1 VRRKKD
7 STEMQDVAD
16 QEPVT
21 AAPEEGERAD
31 DPRRSEA
38 ARLLQAG
45 SHDEAAER
53 YEALLERSPED
64 LELILGL
71 ASALIPLGRFE
82 TAEKELKR
90 AQRIA
95 PRRPEVYYLMGLTY
109 QRRGNYNATVES
121 MRRVVELDDAHGSA
135 YQVLG
140 EALNQLARPNEA
152 LEALERA
159 VALSPE
165 NGRAYYGMGIAY
177 DRLAKP
183 ERAAEMYRKARE
195 VGDEEGEG

>member
-1 VRRKKD
+1 MRRKKD
-7 STEMQDVAD
+7 SAEMHDEAG
-16 QEPVT
+16 QEQVT
-21 AAPEEGERAD
+21 APPEAERAE
-31 DPRRSEA
+31 DPRRAEA

-45 SHDEAAER
+45 DHDEAAER
-53 YEALLERSPED
+53 YGALLESSPED
-64 LELILGL
+64 LDLILGL
-71 ASALIPLGRFE
+71 AAALIPLGRFE

-95 PRRPEVYYLMGLTY
+95 PRRPEVHYLMGLTY
-109 QRRGNYNATVES
+109 HRRGNYTATVES
-121 MRRVVELDDAHGSA
+121 MRKVVELDDGHASA
-135 YQVLG
+135 FQLLG

-159 VALSPE
+159 VALNPD

-183 ERAAEMYRKARE
+183 ERAAEMYRRARE
-195 VGDEEGEG
+195 AGDEEGER